1 MWCSPFLSILFPV
14 LHRDVAIPFRV
25 VAQGGGRPDV
35 GVSGADRGYQAV
47 FVYGGNAPGVGGP
60 AQGRVQVRVGS
71 CITDDDTQFFDGFH
85 LDEKYGLPDWTEELF
100 TDIG

>member
-60 AQGRVQVRVGS
+60 AQGRVQVRVGRLKLRRK
-71 CITDDDTQFFDGFH
+71 
-85 LDEKYGLPDWTEELF
+85 LDGLPRLQPNLLNV
-100 TDIG
+100 